1 MGWLVIFEDLF
12 WCLCLVLE
20 IVGEVGDGV
29 WVIYMVDVDGGVCV
43 EQVYVIEFDVLC
55 VNKDNIDLKCKVCF
69 LLYGIVVSVFDDLV
83 DEVQ

>member
-1 MGWLVIFEDLF
+1 MGDYGLFGFDFDEFDWVIWEGSEGLCDVFEWIGRFFSLFGVGMGWLVIFEDLF

-43 EQVYVIEFDVLC
+43 E
-55 VNKDNIDLKCKVCF
+55 
-69 LLYGIVVSVFDDLV
+69 
-83 DEVQ
+83 